1 MAHRAEDARLTDQ
14 LLQLLPAARACGRF
28 RTQMISADTGMADRA
43 DLHELLD
50 GAEEEMDFEPDD
62 DPAPLPLAAAARQPS
77 SAAKRSRCAAALP
90 APSSRREARACMSGG
105 RLWPQKRHKPEA
117 GPRHSHH
124 TIAARQR
131 RSNSSWQVPHR
142 QAVPTAGRLAPAGRA
157 ADDASVHMI

>member
-1 MAHRAEDARLTDQ
+1 
-14 LLQLLPAARACGRF
+14 
-28 RTQMISADTGMADRA
+28 MISADTGMADRA

-90 APSSRREARACMSGG
+90 APSSWREARASCMHVRRAAMAAKAAQTGG
-105 RLWPQKRHKPEA
+105 
-117 GPRHSHH
+117 GPSTLAPHNSSLQ
-124 TIAARQR
+124 TARQR
-131 RSNSSWQVPHR
+131 QSNSSWQVPHR
-142 QAVPTAGRLAPAGRA
+142 QAVPTAGRLTPAGRT